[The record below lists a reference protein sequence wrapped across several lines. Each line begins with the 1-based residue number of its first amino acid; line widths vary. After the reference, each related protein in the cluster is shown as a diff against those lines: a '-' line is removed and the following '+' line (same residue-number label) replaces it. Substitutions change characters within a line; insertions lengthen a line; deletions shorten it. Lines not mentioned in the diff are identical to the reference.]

1 MPLCVTILISLIA
14 IIFAGPIGI
23 KTAIFIKYRLP
34 KRYKKVTRVGIEL
47 LADIPSVIFGLF
59 AAESLGLIVK
69 KIFNLDTTYS
79 LLTAGIMLIF
89 MILPTVVSLTLNALD
104 GANNDLISASMV
116 LGNTRTRSIYKVV
129 KKEVKGSIYVGI
141 IIALARAIGETMAVS
156 MILQSQGFNDT
167 FDQGF

>member
-1 MPLCVTILISLIA
+1 PLCITVLISMIA

-34 KRYKKVTRVGIEL
+34 NRFKKPTRVAIEL

-69 KIFNLDTTYS
+69 TIFHLDTTYS

-104 GANNDLISASMV
+104 GANYDLISASMV

-129 KKEVKGSIYVGI
+129 KKQVKGSIYVGI

-167 FDQGF
+167 FNSGF